1 MARKATTEDRKEFVS
16 RQRGQDPVLRQKTYT
31 NDLLN
36 YTNYHNKNTD
46 SKVLRKWAVDYQST
60 FDKKSAPLLNKAS
73 DYELRS
79 IGMLGH
85 AIMRGDYVAQEHVTR
100 INSDIKTL
108 IEKYKEAAEEKKQE
122 QVAVAAPVPQLD
134 KSSVHIAEAN
144 AAIDE
149 WILKGTAFS
158 MKDYLVANN
167 VSGPVAKTI
176 GQAFVRLEAELTE
189 AVEGKDQQ
197 LKEAYG
203 YLGKVRLKKFLTFVS
218 QLISDCQQQIVSA
231 KVQRKPRAK
240 KEKPATVLVS
250 KLKYLKENT
259 ELGIKS
265 EDPKSVV
272 GAQQVWFYDVEKR
285 KLACYTAEKG
295 KTLTVKGTTILGWDV
310 AESSQ
315 KTLRKPEEV
324 VKGNLAKRT
333 LNSNYNAVKT
343 KPQAVNGRTNENMI
357 LLKVF

>member
-1 MARKATTEDRKEFVS
+1 MARKATSEDRREFVS
-16 RQRGQDPVLRQKTYT
+16 RQRGQDPVLRQKTYS

-46 SKVLRKWAVDYQST
+46 TKVLRKWAIDYQST
-60 FDKKSAPLLNKAS
+60 LDKKSASLLNKAS

-85 AIMRGDYVAQEHVTR
+85 AIMRGDYVSQEHVTR
-100 INSDIKTL
+100 IKSDIKSL
-108 IEKYKEAAEEKKQE
+108 IEKYKEVVEEKKQE
-122 QVAVAAPVPQLD
+122 QVAIAAPVPPLD

-144 AAIDE
+144 GAIDE
-149 WILKGTAFS
+149 WILKGTNFS

-167 VSGPVAKTI
+167 ISSPVAKTI
-176 GQAFVRLEAELTE
+176 GQAFVRLENELTE
-189 AVEGKDQQ
+189 AVEGKDPQ

-203 YLGKVRLKKFLTFVS
+203 YMGKVKLRKFLAFVS
-218 QLISDCQQQIVSA
+218 QIIVDCQQQVQTA
-231 KVQRKPRAK
+231 KVQRKPRAR

-250 KLKYLKENT
+250 KLKYLREHA
-259 ELGIKS
+259 EMGLKS
-265 EDPKSVV
+265 EEPKSIV
-272 GAQQVWFYDVEKR
+272 GSQQVWLYDVEKR

-310 AESSQ
+310 AESSV

-333 LNSNYNAVKT
+333 LNANYNGVKT

-357 LLKVF
+357 VLKVF